1 MSFFHYL
8 LNMSSVCYTW
18 NNSPFSWAN
27 ARLAWNDFCVIQT
40 ILTSRRKA
48 FGKKRKWYDHSYEES
63 KIEEEKELED
73 ELEESEEIEVQKV
86 EDLNEIEKK
95 SIINLVLSMEDK
107 DSKILEE
114 ITKKKN
120 SNIIIDI
127 KDIEIIKTKSNQITL
142 KINFDE
148 I

>member
-1 MSFFHYL
+1 MGSI
-8 LNMSSVCYTW
+8 CYTW
-18 NNSPFSWAN
+18 VNSPFSWAN
-27 ARLAWNDFCVIQT
+27 ARLAWSDFCVIQT
-40 ILTSRRKA
+40 ILTTRRKA

-63 KIEEEKELED
+63 KLEKEKELKR
-73 ELEESEEIEVQKV
+73 ELEELEKVEEVEIQKI

-95 SIINLVLSMEDK
+95 AIINLVISMENK

-120 SNIIIDI
+120 SDIIIDI

>member
-1 MSFFHYL
+1 MA
-8 LNMSSVCYTW
+8 SVCYTW
-18 NNSPFSWAN
+18 INSPFSWEN
-27 ARLAWNDFCVIQT
+27 ARLAWSDFCIIQT
-40 ILTSRRKA
+40 ILTTRRKA
-48 FGKKRKWYDHSYEES
+48 FSKKRKWYDRSYEES
-63 KIEEEKELED
+63 KIDQEKEIEEKIE
-73 ELEESEEIEVQKV
+73 ELEEIEIQKI
-86 EDLNEIEKK
+86 EDLNEVEKK
-95 SIINLVLSMEDK
+95 AIINLVISMENK

>member
-1 MSFFHYL
+1 
-8 LNMSSVCYTW
+8 MSSVCYTW
-18 NNSPFSWAN
+18 TNSPFSWAN

-63 KIEEEKELED
+63 KIEEEKELE
-73 ELEESEEIEVQKV
+73 EKLEEIEVQKV